1 MNARTSRQWTPL
13 HYAGRGHVDKE
24 GSWSGSFFVNDR
36 KTDLS
41 IAVLLIM
48 NKADINA
55 RESES
60 EEGSGGRK
68 SLDLVQNVEHKLG
81 LRATA
86 AVVHAEGARMARG
99 HSTQYAC
106 TFWDNLCQASRF
118 CRKSLG
124 AAKDHSQSGNAS
136 PNPTTTTTGHVS
148 LEHSD
153 SAACVLQTTQK
164 YANPVATHE
173 AIEVMC
179 ICVWQWAGFG

>member
-1 MNARTSRQWTPL
+1 MNALTCRQWTPL
-13 HYAGRGHVDKE
+13 HYAGRGQVDE
-24 GSWSGSFFVNDR
+24 EMWSPNSDMFFVN

-55 RESES
+55 RDQES
-60 EEGSGGRK
+60 EEGLSRK
-68 SLDLVQNVEHKLG
+68 PLDLVQNAEHQRG
-81 LRATA
+81 LRTIAE
-86 AVVHAEGARMARG
+86 VVHAEGSRMARG
-99 HSTQYAC
+99 DSTQYAC
-106 TFWDNLCQASRF
+106 EFWGNLCWASRF
-118 CRKSLG
+118 CRESLSG
-124 AAKDHSQSGNAS
+124 ANIYGPNA
-136 PNPTTTTTGHVS
+136 TTGHAS

-164 YANPVATHE
+164 YASPVATHE